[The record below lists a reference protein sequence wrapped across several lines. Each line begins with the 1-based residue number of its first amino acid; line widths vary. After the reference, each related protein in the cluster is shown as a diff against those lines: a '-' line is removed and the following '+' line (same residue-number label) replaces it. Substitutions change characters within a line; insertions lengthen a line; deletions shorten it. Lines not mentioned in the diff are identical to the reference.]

1 MDSIRLKTQCIYTLF
16 NENIAEPQQEIHW
29 ATRAK
34 GQYSTYA
41 EKDKDTKYKK
51 TLYKE

>member
-1 MDSIRLKTQCIYTLF
+1 MF